1 MKKTLLLVALAIV
14 STFAFAQ
21 KPASGDLTA
30 EVNLDIIWGIL
41 PVSFSLP
48 KQKDSAFASIP
59 AELRFRYF
67 ISDKGAVRLRIGLG
81 STSSKTAVYEATNT
95 NKSEK
100 TIKNGMSLL
109 LSPGYEM
116 HFEGTEK
123 LSPYFGGE
131 FGILMVGATT
141 VDVTN
146 ASVENPGSGQVT
158 VGDTWSSKSGS
169 TTGIRLGI
177 FMGADYYFTES
188 IYVGGEFGLGLYSSI
203 STGEG
208 TWTSKAGS
216 GTPATNKIAASS
228 SSMMFGTSVS
238 GIRLGIKF

>member
-1 MKKTLLLVALAIV
+1 MKKTLLVAAFAIV

-30 EVNLDIIWGIL
+30 EVNLDIIWGVL

-48 KQKDSAFASIP
+48 KQKDSAWASVP
-59 AELRFRYF
+59 NELRFRYF
-67 ISDKGAVRLRIGLG
+67 ISDKGAVRLRIGIG
-81 STSSKTAVYEATNT
+81 STSSKTAVYEPTNT
-95 NKSEK
+95 NKSET

-123 LSPYFGGE
+123 LSPYVGGE
-131 FGILMVGATT
+131 FGILMVGSTT

-146 ASVENPGSGQVT
+146 AHVANPGPSDVT
-158 VGDTWSSKSGS
+158 VGDKWSSKSGS
-169 TTGIRLGI
+169 ATGIRVGI

-188 IYVGGEFGLGLYSSI
+188 VYVGGEFGLGLYSSI

-208 TWTSKAGS
+208 TWTDKKGS

-228 SSMMFGTSVS
+228 SSMLFGTSIS
-238 GIRLGIKF
+238 GIRFGIKF